1 MLQSG
6 HDWSELTLMPSP
18 PCSLLITLIPLLII
32 LFIFMLLLWVVCLP
46 VRCVC
51 RVCCGVKL
59 EEDEQ
64 GAPAPQQPAA
74 SAAAPG
80 QAASNGT

>member
-1 MLQSG
+1 
-6 HDWSELTLMPSP
+6 MPLS

-32 LFIFMLLLWVVCLP
+32 LFIFMLLLWVICLP

-74 SAAAPG
+74 AAGPG
-80 QAASNGT
+80 QPASNGT

>member
-1 MLQSG
+1 VHILS
-6 HDWSELTLMPSP
+6 SP
-18 PCSLLITLIPLLII
+18 LRSVLITLIPLLII

-64 GAPAPQQPAA
+64 GAAAPQDP
-74 SAAAPG
+74 AAAPA
-80 QAASNGT
+80 QQTASNGT